1 MTARWRCWVVDPRRA
16 MGVASLAGLASLASL
31 VALGC
36 VGSSEDG
43 DAASDSDA
51 ASDTTSSG
59 DVTSSGGEATTRPAT
74 SDTTGTTGESP
85 DSSGESTITTSGGDP
100 DTDDDTGVAATEG
113 WIELPNTLMND
124 VCPPDAA
131 CGAAISSWSG
141 GIGDTA
147 RDRLIVWGG
156 GHQDYY
162 GNELYSLDVDLE
174 QLVRLNDPSPYN
186 PNPDEC
192 INTLSDGAP
201 NSRHTYDG
209 LTYIEHADRLFAFG
223 GALACGGGYFGN
235 DTWTLDLE
243 TLEWTA
249 MDPHDGGTPEPVP
262 GIVSDYD
269 PVTGAVFLHDNQ
281 RLWRYDYDDNRYTEL
296 AGDQAIDYHLTGRID
311 PVRREFVLV
320 GCRDCGESA
329 RGLLRISIADGSDY
343 ALEDL
348 TDVAVGCDELIA
360 EPSPGLA
367 WEPGSER
374 LVGWPGGED
383 VFAVDLGAMECTR
396 YTATGGPGAQQGN
409 GTFGRWRFF
418 PDEGVFIVVNDAGQN
433 AWAFRLGG

>member
-1 MTARWRCWVVDPRRA
+1 
-16 MGVASLAGLASLASL
+16 MGLVSLASV

-36 VGSSEDG
+36 VGGSADG
-43 DAASDSDA
+43 DAASEA
-51 ASDTTSSG
+51 TSDTTSTG
-59 DVTSSGGEATTRPAT
+59 DASTSSGGATTRPAT
-74 SDTTGTTGESP
+74 GDTAQTTGGDSP
-85 DSSGESTITTSGGDP
+85 DSSGGSTSTTSGG
-100 DTDDDTGVAATEG
+100 DTGVAATEG
-113 WIELPNTLMND
+113 WIELPDTLMND

-131 CGAAISSWSG
+131 CGAAISAWSG

-162 GNELYSLDVDLE
+162 GNELYALDVDLQ

-186 PNPDEC
+186 PNPDDC
-192 INTLSDGAP
+192 ISALSDGAP

-209 LTYIEHADRLFAFG
+209 LAYIEHADRLFAFG
-223 GALACGGGYFGN
+223 GALACGGGYLGN

-243 TLEWTA
+243 TLEWTS
-249 MDPHDGGTPEPVP
+249 MDPHDGGTPAPVP

-269 PVTGAVFLHDNQ
+269 PVTGAVFLHDSQ
-281 RLWRYDYDDNRYTEL
+281 ALWRYDYEENRYTEL

-320 GCRDCGESA
+320 GCRDCDSGGA

-348 TDVAVGCDELIA
+348 TELVEGCDELVSPA
-360 EPSPGLA
+360 SPGLA

-383 VFAVDLGAMECTR
+383 VFAVDLGAMACTR

-433 AWAFRLGG
+433 AWAFRLEG